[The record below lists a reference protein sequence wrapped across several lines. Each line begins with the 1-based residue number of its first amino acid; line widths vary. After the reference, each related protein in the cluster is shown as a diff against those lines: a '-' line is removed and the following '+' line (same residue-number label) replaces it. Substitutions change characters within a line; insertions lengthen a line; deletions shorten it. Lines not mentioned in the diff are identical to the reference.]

1 MARVYSS
8 TSVATTLAA
17 ALTNIGTSMTVA
29 SGTGAALIQG
39 SGFTNGD
46 TFTIAIDV
54 DTQNEEICY
63 ITYNS
68 GDTFTITRAQAG
80 TSGIAHASGASVKH
94 VLTSADLVYFRNG
107 VDTADAAI
115 PASTLTTK
123 GDLLTRTTATLQR
136 LAIGANGTVLT
147 ADSTASVGVAWATP
161 AAPNLDLTISAKT
174 ADYTIVGTDLNK
186 LLTMS
191 SSITTTFTV
200 PSGVFTTG
208 QQINVQGI
216 GTGLVQIRNNGTST
230 LTSTGATAGA
240 PNLRAQYSA
249 ATIVC
254 TGTNTFTVIGDIA

>member
-8 TSVATTLAA
+8 TSVATTLASA
-17 ALTNIGTSMTVA
+17 ISDIATSITVTA
-29 SGTGAALIQG
+29 GGGAPLIQG

-46 TFTIAIDV
+46 IFTIAIDP
-54 DTQNEEICY
+54 DTQTEEICFV
-63 ITYNS
+63 TANS
-68 GDTFTITRAQAG
+68 GDVFTITRARAG
-80 TSGIAHASGASVKH
+80 SSAVAHASGATVRH
-94 VLTSADLVYFRNG
+94 VLTSSDLDFFRDG
-107 VDTADAAI
+107 VTTANAAI

-147 ADSTASVGVAWATP
+147 ADSTASVGVAWAAP

-174 ADYTIVGTDLNK
+174 ADYTLVAGDLNK
-186 LLTMS
+186 LITMS
-191 SSITTTFTV
+191 SASTTTITV
-200 PSGVFTTG
+200 PSGVFTAG

-216 GTGLVQIRNNGTST
+216 GAGLVQIRNNGTSV

-249 ATIVC
+249 ATIIC
-254 TGTNTFTVIGDIA
+254 TSSNNFTVIGDLA